1 MEIPMKTVSDL
12 LRQADPLDD
21 DLQRLEEER
30 DRIRRT
36 VIATA
41 SVVRPVSPALAPARR
56 FLLSAAAL
64 IAAVLVIGLLVD
76 SNRATVQAAVRFEVR
91 LAETQPVP
99 GLIVARVV
107 DSGRTIY
114 LHPEMVVTNDD
125 IAQSWV
131 VQDGP
136 DRFGIAVELLEA
148 GAQRMRQAS
157 AAHLG
162 RPVAILIDGDV
173 VAAPVVRA
181 VISNSAMI
189 SGDFTRAEA
198 ERIAEGIA
206 R

>member
-1 MEIPMKTVSDL
+1 MKTVSDL

-136 DRFGIAVELLEA
+136 DRFGISVELLEA

>member
-1 MEIPMKTVSDL
+1 MKTVSDL

-64 IAAVLVIGLLVD
+64 IAAVIVIGLLVD

-136 DRFGIAVELLEA
+136 DRFGISVELLEA

-162 RPVAILIDGDV
+162 RPVAILIDGEV

-189 SGDFTRAEA
+189 SGEFTRAEA

-206 R
+206 RH

>member
-1 MEIPMKTVSDL
+1 MKTVSDL

>member
-1 MEIPMKTVSDL
+1 MKTVSDL

-136 DRFGIAVELLEA
+136 DRFGISVELLEA

-162 RPVAILIDGDV
+162 RPVAILIDGEV

>member
-162 RPVAILIDGDV
+162 RPVAILIDGEV

>member
-1 MEIPMKTVSDL
+1 MKIVSNL
-12 LRQADPLDD
+12 LRQADPLNDD
-21 DLQRLEEER
+21 SQRLDEER

-36 VIATA
+36 VVAAA
-41 SVVRPVSPALAPARR
+41 SVAEPLSAGLAPPRR
-56 FLLSAAAL
+56 VALGAAAAL
-64 IAAVLVIGLLVD
+64 AAVLIVVGLLVG
-76 SNRATVQAAVRFEVR
+76 SGGRGTVQAAVRFEVR

-114 LHPEMVVTNDD
+114 LHPEMIVTNDD

-131 VQDGP
+131 LQDGP
-136 DRFGIAVELLEA
+136 DRFGVSVELLEA
-148 GAQRMRQAS
+148 GAQRMRQAT

-162 RPVAILIDGDV
+162 RPVAILIDGEV
-173 VAAPVVRA
+173 VAAPVLRA
-181 VISNSAMI
+181 AISNSAVI

-198 ERIAEGIA
+198 ERIADGIGM

>member
-1 MEIPMKTVSDL
+1 MKTVSDL

-162 RPVAILIDGDV
+162 RPVAILIDGEV

>member
-56 FLLSAAAL
+56 VLLSAAAL
-64 IAAVLVIGLLVD
+64 IAAVIAIGLLVD

-136 DRFGIAVELLEA
+136 DRFGISVELLEA

-162 RPVAILIDGDV
+162 RPVAILIDGEV

-189 SGDFTRAEA
+189 SGEFTRAEA